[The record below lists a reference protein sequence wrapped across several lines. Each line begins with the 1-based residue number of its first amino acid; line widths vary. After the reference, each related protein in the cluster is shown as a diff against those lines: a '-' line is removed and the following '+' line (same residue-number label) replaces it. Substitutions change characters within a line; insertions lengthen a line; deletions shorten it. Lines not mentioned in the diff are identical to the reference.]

1 MNITKN
7 FVKMKQPCVSGMRW
21 FLRHQEQGSDYQ
33 PLLDALVELHR
44 FMLSYIAAMNFRFGS
59 KAVVDGAQKAAK
71 TMLRHFGQACIVLPW
86 RAAHV
91 AF

>member
-1 MNITKN
+1 MANGYCLT
-7 FVKMKQPCVSGMRW
+7 VR
-21 FLRHQEQGSDYQ
+21 L
-33 PLLDALVELHR
+33 
-44 FMLSYIAAMNFRFGS
+44 GS

>member
-59 KAVVDGAQKAAK
+59 KPDISEKRNLAK
-71 TMLRHFGQACIVLPW
+71 HLVED
-86 RAAHV
+86 
-91 AF
+91 